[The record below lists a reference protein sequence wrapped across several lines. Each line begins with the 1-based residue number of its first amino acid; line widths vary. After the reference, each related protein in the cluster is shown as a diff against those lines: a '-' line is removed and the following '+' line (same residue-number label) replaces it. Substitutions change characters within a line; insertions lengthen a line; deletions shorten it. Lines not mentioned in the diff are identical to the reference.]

1 MNRLLSKLPLTI
13 LAFGVTVGGMA
24 TAKDEAPPKRIPR
37 IVQPPIPGV
46 PSASESRAAA
56 SKARSAA
63 AADSDSAAKSG
74 SSAADEAGREPPGA
88 TPEPTTS
95 ERIATAVDTPYKPK
109 PGGHLVKFN
118 LTEADLSELVNWIS
132 GLTGKRFIYGA
143 KLHKVKATVVSPTP
157 VTLAEAYEAFL
168 AILEA
173 NGMTVIP
180 HGPFLK
186 IVDTGK
192 VQTEGTPIYGRG
204 TPLPNTDRYITRLYR
219 VQHAPAEEISQL
231 LTKFKTK
238 EGDIAVYAPGQ
249 LLIITDT
256 GANIRRMIRLLEEVD
271 VGGVGSKMWIEPV
284 HYGSASDL
292 AKQITDIFDVSAK
305 GGGASGLAK
314 VVADDQS
321 NSLVLI
327 GTEEAYHRVLEF
339 MRRVDTPP
347 AAEGRIHVLPLQHSV
362 AEELGNTLTQMLSG
376 SAGRGAAARAKGA
389 AQEGLFEG
397 EVRVTAD
404 KSTNSLIITS
414 SARDYA
420 QVRLVIQKLDMPRRQ
435 VFIEAVIMDLNVTN
449 TLTLGLA
456 YHGGATVEG
465 DEGNTVLFGGLDPA
479 KTILPPTGAVEG
491 LAFGVRGPT
500 LQGTENLLGT
510 GISIPAFGV
519 ALNALQQSGD
529 ANVLATPHIIATDN
543 VPAMINVGQN
553 IPLQTNAPGLNL
565 PGIGGAGTAV
575 GAAGVGFSGF
585 NFNAPRQD
593 IGTQIKVTPHIND
606 SNQVRLEIEEE
617 ISEQGA
623 TNGTLG
629 AVSIIKRNANTT
641 VVVGDQE
648 TVVIGGL
655 MREAVNKKKT
665 KIPVLGD
672 LPLLGF
678 LFRSTTTA
686 KTKTNLLLILT
697 PHIIRSQQDLRSI
710 FERKM
715 QERQEFLDR
724 VAVFGQSSWE
734 APRDWTR
741 TNGLVEQIRQSYAE
755 IHEQERLEAEFG
767 RKRDLLTHEPSDPI
781 DMPRHTGE
789 KGQSL
794 NINRNVPINKAKPK
808 KRRAK
813 PKRNPKRSEFETA
826 PIQIRPIAR
835 SVNVTRVE

>member
-1 MNRLLSKLPLTI
+1 VNRFFSKLPLPI
-13 LAFGVTVGGMA
+13 IAPLLGVGVSVA
-24 TAKDEAPPKRIPR
+24 VPAVAADEPPKRIPR
-37 IVQPPIPGV
+37 IVQPPLPGGSAASRR
-46 PSASESRAAA
+46 SASARSRAAA
-56 SKARSAA
+56 AGEGGDKAG
-63 AADSDSAAKSG
+63 AKTAPDTG
-74 SSAADEAGREPPGA
+74 SSPPGSA
-88 TPEPTTS
+88 PEPTTS

-192 VQTEGTPIYGRG
+192 IQSEGTPIYGRG

-219 VQHAPAEEISQL
+219 VQNAPAEEISQL

-238 EGDIAVYAPGQ
+238 EGDISVYAPGQ

-256 GANIRRMIRLLEEVD
+256 GSNIRRMIRLLEEVD

-284 HYGSASDL
+284 HYGAASDL

-321 NSLVLI
+321 NSLVLV

-362 AEELGNTLTQMLSG
+362 AEELGATLTQMLSG
-376 SAGRGAAARAKGA
+376 SKSRSGAKRATGG

-404 KSTNSLIITS
+404 KATNSLVITS

-420 QVRLVIQKLDMPRRQ
+420 QVRLVIQQLDMPRRQ
-435 VFIEAVIMDLNVTN
+435 VFIEAVIMDLNVSN
-449 TLTLGLA
+449 SMTLGLA
-456 YHGGATVEG
+456 YHGGASLENDG
-465 DEGNTVLFGGLDPA
+465 DGGPTVLFGGLNPA
-479 KTILPPTGAVEG
+479 TTILPPSSAVEG
-491 LAFGVRGPT
+491 LAFGVRGPQ
-500 LQGTENLLGT
+500 LPGTENVLGT
-510 GISIPAFGV
+510 GFSIPAFGV

-543 VPAMINVGQN
+543 VPALINVGQN

-575 GAAGVGFSGF
+575 GAGGVGFSGF

-623 TNGTLG
+623 TVGSLG

-655 MREAVNKKKT
+655 MRDAVNKKKT

-678 LFRSTTTA
+678 LFRSTTTV

-697 PHIIRSQQDLRSI
+697 PHIIRSQKDLRQI

-724 VAVFGQSSWE
+724 VAVFGKQSWE

-755 IHEQERLEAEFG
+755 IHEQERLEADFG
-767 RKRDLLTHEPSDPI
+767 RKRDLLTHEPSDAI
-781 DMPRHTGE
+781 DMPRHTGK
-789 KGQSL
+789 KGQTL
-794 NINRNVPINKAKPK
+794 KINRSKAKPK
-808 KRRAK
+808 KK
-813 PKRNPKRSEFETA
+813 SKRKKSKSKKRSEFDTA

-835 SVNVTRVE
+835 SVTRVE

>member
-1 MNRLLSKLPLTI
+1 M
-13 LAFGVTVGGMA
+13 
-24 TAKDEAPPKRIPR
+24 
-37 IVQPPIPGV
+37 VQPPIPATGSSRT
-46 PSASESRAAA
+46 PSRDKAAD
-56 SKARSAA
+56 A
-63 AADSDSAAKSG
+63 AADD
-74 SSAADEAGREPPGA
+74 ADDPVDRAPPGA
-88 TPEPTTS
+88 QPEPTTS

-118 LTEADLSELVNWIS
+118 LTDADLSELVNWIS

-143 KLHKVKATVVSPTP
+143 KLNKVKATVVSPTP
-157 VTLAEAYEAFL
+157 VTLAEAYEAFI
-168 AILEA
+168 AILVA

-192 VQTEGTPIYGRG
+192 IQSEGTPIYGRG
-204 TPLPNTDRYITRLYR
+204 TPIPSSDRYITRLYR
-219 VQHAPAEEISQL
+219 VHHAAAEEISTL

-238 EGDIAVYAPGQ
+238 EGDITVYAPGQ

-292 AKQITDIFDVSAK
+292 AKQITDIFDVSTK
-305 GGGASGLAK
+305 GGGPSGLAK

-321 NSLVLI
+321 NSLILI
-327 GTEEAYHRVLEF
+327 GTEESYHRVLEF

-347 AAEGRIHVLPLQHSV
+347 AAEGRIHVLALQHAV
-362 AEELGNTLTQMLSG
+362 AEELGATLTQMLSG
-376 SAGRGAAARAKGA
+376 SSRGAKRPAGGD
-389 AQEGLFEG
+389 QEGLFEG

-404 KSTNSLIITS
+404 KATNSLVITS

-420 QVRLVIQKLDMPRRQ
+420 QVRLVIQQLDMPRRQ

-449 TLTLGLA
+449 SMTLGLA
-456 YHGGATVEG
+456 YHGGASLDSDGENG
-465 DEGNTVLFGGLDPA
+465 PTVLFGGLDPA
-479 KTILPPTGAVEG
+479 KTILPPSSAVEG
-491 LAFGVRGPT
+491 LAFGVRGPQ
-500 LQGTENLLGT
+500 LPGTENVLGT
-510 GISIPAFGV
+510 GFSIPAFGV
-519 ALNALQQSGD
+519 ALNALQTSGD

-543 VPAMINVGQN
+543 VPALINVGQN

-565 PGIGGAGTAV
+565 PGAGALGG
-575 GAAGVGFSGF
+575 GVGGVGLSGF

-623 TNGTLG
+623 TNGSLG

-655 MREAVNKKKT
+655 MRDAVNKRKT

-678 LFRSTTTA
+678 LFRSTTTE

-710 FERKM
+710 FQRKM

-724 VAVFGQSSWE
+724 VAVFGQQSWE

-755 IHEQERLEAEFG
+755 IHEQERLEADFG

-781 DMPRHTGE
+781 DMPRHTGK
-789 KGQSL
+789 KGESPR
-794 NINRNVPINKAKPK
+794 IKAPAKAKPK
-808 KRRAK
+808 
-813 PKRNPKRSEFETA
+813 PKRKSRSKRKRSEFDSA
-826 PIQIRPIAR
+826 PIQLRPIAR